1 MQKLGIKTYFC
12 SNVCAA
18 YRRGVY
24 LELGGFPHP
33 VIFNEDL
40 IFAAGA
46 VRSGWKIIYKADVR
60 VIHSHE
66 YTYRELIRRN
76 FDQGVS
82 QACHPEIFERVK
94 SEKEGI
100 HLICTL
106 VKKLLKERKYLQI
119 IQLFVE
125 SGCKYLG
132 YQMGKHYRQLPES
145 FIMKLTMNHNYWRG
159 RNDEDA

>member
-1 MQKLGIKTYFC
+1 M
-12 SNVCAA
+12 
-18 YRRGVY
+18 
-24 LELGGFPHP
+24 
-33 VIFNEDL
+33 

-46 VRSGWKIIYKADVR
+46 IEFGWKIIYKADAR

-82 QACHPEIFERVK
+82 QACHPEIFEKVK

>member
-1 MQKLGIKTYFC
+1 M
-12 SNVCAA
+12 CAA

-33 VIFNEDL
+33 TIFNEDL

-46 VRSGWKIIYKADVR
+46 IQNGWKIIYKADAR

-82 QACHPEIFERVK
+82 QACHPEIFEKVK

-106 VKKLLKERKYLQI
+106 VEKAFKRKKIFADYTAVCGKRVQI
-119 IQLFVE
+119 SGLPDGKTLPTITGKFHHETDNE
-125 SGCKYLG
+125 S
-132 YQMGKHYRQLPES
+132 
-145 FIMKLTMNHNYWRG
+145 
-159 RNDEDA
+159 